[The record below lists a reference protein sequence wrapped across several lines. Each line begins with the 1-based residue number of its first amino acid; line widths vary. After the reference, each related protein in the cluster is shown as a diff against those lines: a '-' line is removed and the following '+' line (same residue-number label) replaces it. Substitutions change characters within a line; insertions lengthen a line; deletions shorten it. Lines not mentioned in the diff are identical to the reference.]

1 MTTAE
6 QAMVSGQQQEDLL
19 TRLASRNN
27 LASLLD
33 CIVSEAMQLTNADGG
48 TLYLVEGDGL
58 DRELHFSVVRTDSL
72 GIQINGYEG
81 DEVPMAPI
89 PLFRDGQPNHHNVA
103 SHAALSRKPV
113 IVEDAYKVDEFDFS
127 GTKRFDESTGYR
139 SCSFLTQPLL
149 DHQGEVIGVLQLLN
163 ARDPRGQVVPF
174 AEDVLSSVAALAKYA
189 AISLNN
195 QILIHGHKELLDSF
209 IKALASITDVR
220 SPHTSLH
227 CQRIPELTELIA
239 RAACEDKTGYFKDFN
254 LDDEEWYELSVAAWL
269 HDCGKLA
276 TPDYVVDKATK
287 LHMLWDGIDAV
298 RARFSALRAQTER
311 DYLQRMLAVS
321 EGQRAALEADLQAR
335 LQQIDDDCAFVTRA
349 NTGGE
354 FMRPEDQERVRALG
368 NLTWTNADGEPEPLL
383 TEVEIENLCISRGTL
398 NNDERAI
405 INRHIDITID
415 ILEAL
420 PFPRN
425 LRRVPEYAGGHHEK
439 MNGKGFPRGL
449 TRDQLS
455 IPARIMGVADI
466 FEALTAKERPYKKP
480 MPLSQAFSILRNMR
494 DEEHIDADVYE
505 VFLRSGVWKE
515 YAERHLLEA
524 QKDVDDATVYL

>member
-6 QAMVSGQQQEDLL
+6 NTLATGQQQEDLL
-19 TRLASRNN
+19 TRLAAKHT

-48 TLYLVEGDGL
+48 TLYLMDGDGESS
-58 DRELHFSVVRTDSL
+58 ELHFSVVRTDSL
-72 GIQINGYEG
+72 GIQLNGYDG

-89 PLFRDGQPNHHNVA
+89 PLYEAGEPNHHNVA

-113 IVEDAYKVDEFDFS
+113 IIDDAYTVSEFDFS
-127 GTKRFDESTGYR
+127 GTKKFDQSTGYR
-139 SCSFLTQPLL
+139 SRSFLTQPLL

-163 ARDPRGQVVPF
+163 SRNHNNEVGPF
-174 AEDVLSSVAALAKYA
+174 SPEILPSVQALAKYA

-195 QILIHGHKELLDSF
+195 QVLIHGHKELLDSF

-239 RAACEDKTGYFKDFN
+239 RAACEDKSGYFKDFQLN
-254 LDDEEWYELSVAAWL
+254 DEEWYELSVAAWL

-287 LHMLWDGIDAV
+287 LHMLWDGIDAI
-298 RARFSALRAQTER
+298 RARFSALKAQTEAG
-311 DYLQRMLAVS
+311 YLRAMLAPNADR
-321 EGQRAALEADLQAR
+321 EALEKKLADELAQ
-335 LQQIDDDCAFVTRA
+335 LDDDCDFVSRA

-354 FMRPEDQERVRALG
+354 FMKPEDQARIRELSK
-368 NLTWTNADGEPEPLL
+368 THWIDADGNRQPLL
-383 TEVEIENLCISRGTL
+383 TEVEVDNLCISRGTL
-398 NNDERAI
+398 NNEERAT
-405 INRHIDITID
+405 INRHIDITIE

-455 IPARIMGVADI
+455 IPARMMGVADI

-494 DEEHIDADVYE
+494 DEEHIDPDVFE
-505 VFLRSGVWKE
+505 LFLRSGVWKE
-515 YAERHLLEA
+515 YAERHLSEE
-524 QKDVDDATVYL
+524 QKDVTDATEYL

>member
-1 MTTAE
+1 MTTADRAN
-6 QAMVSGQQQEDLL
+6 QTTDNQEDLL
-19 TRLASRNN
+19 TRLASQHN

-33 CIVSEAMQLTNADGG
+33 CIVSEAMQITNADGG
-48 TLYLVEGDGL
+48 TLYLIDGEGEDQT
-58 DRELHFSVVRTDSL
+58 LHFSVVRTDSL

-81 DEVPMAPI
+81 DHVPMQPI
-89 PLFRDGQPNHHNVA
+89 SLYKDGEANHHNVA
-103 SHAALSRKPV
+103 SHAALTRKTV
-113 IVEDAYKVDEFDFS
+113 TVADAYEDDDFDFS
-127 GTKRFDESTGYR
+127 GTKKFDESTGYR
-139 SCSFLTQPLL
+139 SKSFLTQPLL

-163 ARDPRGQVVPF
+163 AQDAKGEVVAF
-174 AEDVLSSVAALAKYA
+174 ASSDLPHINALAKYA

-195 QILIHGHKELLDSF
+195 QILIHSHKELLDSF

-287 LHMLWDGIDAV
+287 LHMIWDGIDAIKARMAALKGQVEV
-298 RARFSALRAQTER
+298 RYLRAMLEPGADR
-311 DYLQRMLAVS
+311 DRLEQELQDELK
-321 EGQRAALEADLQAR
+321 QL
-335 LQQIDDDCAFVTRA
+335 DDDCAFLETA

-354 FMRPEDQERVRALG
+354 FMRPEDQERVRSLAHV
-368 NLTWTNADGEPEPLL
+368 NWTNEAGETVPLL
-383 TEVEIENLCISRGTL
+383 SDEEVHNLCISRGTL
-398 NNDERAI
+398 NDEERAT

-420 PFPRN
+420 PFPKN

-449 TRDQLS
+449 TREQMS
-455 IPARIMGVADI
+455 IPARMMGVADI

-494 DEEHIDADVYE
+494 DEEHIDADVFE

-515 YAERHLLEA
+515 YAERHLSEA
-524 QKDVDDATVYL
+524 QKDVEDATEYL